1 MNNLF
6 EQFKDDYRSHQMT
19 DAEKSSIRT
28 SLISHMG
35 APLSRPQKSPYSTWV
50 RFSLRTLAFGIIG
63 IMASGVGLTY
73 ASQDAM
79 PGDTLYAFKV
89 HVAEEI
95 IERTKVSSPQRAQY
109 AIERM
114 ARRLDEA
121 EYLATSSSLTTKHQ
135 SDLTRLA
142 AAHAQDAY
150 DIIDDN
156 ERIDQKQ
163 RDILHTHIDTT
174 LRARTE
180 KLALIVETQPEM
192 DTLLALA
199 DNTLREN
206 VLREDNALSTLRAS
220 DERLNEIKERVD
232 TLRMQIPDT
241 HSSSEYRTADI
252 SSENIQQLLT
262 QAETKINERKYFEA
276 FTLVRDAQ
284 IHSDELMLHNVASH
298 DHIITRLD
306 DTTLTVTL
314 RDDITEER
322 RYMLTL
328 SPSEFFETYEY
339 TFTLSPKESSHTL
352 HIPLHGDENAL
363 ARTLSENITLSLSV
377 YTERGSYELATQE
390 IILKSQE

>member
-19 DAEKSSIRT
+19 DAEKSSMRT

-35 APLSRPQKSPYSTWV
+35 APLSRPQKSPYSSWV

-73 ASQDAM
+73 ASHNAM

-89 HVAEEI
+89 HIAEEI

-121 EYLATSSSLTTKHQ
+121 EYLATSSSLTAEHQ

-156 ERIDQKQ
+156 DRIDIRQ

-180 KLALIVETQPEM
+180 KLAAIVETKPEM
-192 DTLLALA
+192 DVLLALA

-206 VLREDNALSTLRAS
+206 VLREDGAKSTLRAS
-220 DERLNEIKERVD
+220 DERLDEIKERVEALRTQISD
-232 TLRMQIPDT
+232 TYSLSGDNT
-241 HSSSEYRTADI
+241 TTI
-252 SSENIQQLLT
+252 SSENIQQLLS
-262 QAETKINERKYFEA
+262 QAENKITERKYFEA

-284 IHSDELMLHNVASH
+284 IHNDELKLRNVASRN
-298 DHIITRLD
+298 HITTTLD
-306 DTTLTVTL
+306 DATLTVTL
-314 RDDITEER
+314 RDEITKET
-322 RYMLTL
+322 RYMLSL
-328 SPSEFFETYEY
+328 YPSEFFEVYEY
-339 TFTLSPKESSHTL
+339 TFTLSPDESSHTL
-352 HIPLHGDENAL
+352 EIPLHGDEN
-363 ARTLSENITLSLSV
+363 TLVNNLSKNITLSLSV
-377 YTERGSYELATQE
+377 YTERGSYELASHEITPKNQE
-390 IILKSQE
+390 